1 MANKNS
7 PVNARLPETKWNDLK
22 EFVFASLIVAVAFGA
37 GVMIY
42 QGGDSLALTP
52 VIENQANVINAY

>member
-1 MANKNS
+1 MADKHFS
-7 PVNARLPETKWNDLK
+7 VNAQLPENKFNDVK
-22 EFVFASLIVAVAFGA
+22 DFVFASLIVAVAFGA

-52 VIENQANVINAY
+52 VVENQASVINAY